1 MSRPWILVAPASRGI
16 GAHLTRHL
24 LRTTTAP
31 ILATCRSP
39 DTTAVKQSIL
49 SSLSSSSSSSSSSEK
64 KQSHS
69 SPAAKETE
77 DLASRLKVI
86 TLDVTSEPTIAA
98 AAAEAASLFPTST
111 HHLRLALATPGI
123 LHPEKSP
130 AQIDYDDA
138 LETFRVNT
146 LGQMMLMKHFSPFLP
161 KKSVKFST
169 STSSSSSPEHD
180 EARGL
185 PPSHAVW
192 AAMSARVGSTADNRK
207 GGWYSY
213 RASKAGVTSLAKS
226 LDLWLAARSG
236 ERAMAVA
243 YHPGTVKTGLSQ
255 GFWDTVPEGKLFEPE
270 YAVERMCKVLTEEVG
285 IEGRGRFWD
294 WAGKEILP

>member
-49 SSLSSSSSSSSSSEK
+49 SSLSSSSDGTEPK
-64 KQSHS
+64 SHS

-98 AAAEAASLFPTST
+98 AAAEAASLFPSST

-169 STSSSSSPEHD
+169 STSND

-285 IEGRGRFWD
+285 IEGRGKFWD

>member
-49 SSLSSSSSSSSSSEK
+49 SSLSSSSSSSSEN

-86 TLDVTSEPTIAA
+86 NLDVTSESTIAA
-98 AAAEAASLFPTST
+98 AAAEAAALFPSST

-169 STSSSSSPEHD
+169 SPNDD
-180 EARGL
+180 EARRGL
-185 PPSHAVW
+185 PPAYAVW

>member
-49 SSLSSSSSSSSSSEK
+49 SSLASDNEPK
-64 KQSHS
+64 SHS

-86 TLDVTSEPTIAA
+86 NLDVTAEPTIAA

-169 STSSSSSPEHD
+169 STSSSPQDD
-180 EARGL
+180 ESRGL

-226 LDLWLAARSG
+226 LDLWLSARSG

-294 WAGKEILP
+294 WAGKEIMP

>member
-49 SSLSSSSSSSSSSEK
+49 SSLSSSDAK
-64 KQSHS
+64 PKSHS

-77 DLASRLKVI
+77 DLASRLKVV

-98 AAAEAASLFPTST
+98 AAAEAASLFPSST

-169 STSSSSSPEHD
+169 SSSPEND

-243 YHPGTVKTGLSQ
+243 YHPGTVKTGLSR